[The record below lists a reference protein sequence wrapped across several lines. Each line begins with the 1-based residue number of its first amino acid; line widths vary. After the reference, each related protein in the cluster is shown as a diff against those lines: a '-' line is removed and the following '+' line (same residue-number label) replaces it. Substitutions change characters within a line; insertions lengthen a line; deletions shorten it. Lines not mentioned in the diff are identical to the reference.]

1 MARVSRRVDPGALLW
16 LSFMHGGAF
25 AALLLPWR
33 WSLWPMMLVVYL
45 IGGLGTTVGYHRL
58 LAHRAFRCPRWL
70 EHVLVTMAMINT
82 PGSPLLWVAN
92 HRQHHARSDR
102 PGDPHSP
109 REGLWRS
116 HMGWLLDPEST
127 IPELWRRS
135 CRDLADDAYYHW
147 LLRYRMVPQL
157 LGILAVGLSFGWESA
172 PQVFFVPTVA
182 WMNSTFA
189 VNSIA
194 HTFGAQPY
202 QTTDN
207 SRDNVL
213 NGVLGLGEGWHN
225 THHSFPRSARHGL
238 LWWQLDVSWW
248 VIWALERIGLAWD
261 VQLPNQAQREARRR
275 RPGA

>member
-172 PQVFFVPTVA
+172 PQVFFLPTVA

-213 NGVLGLGEGWHN
+213 IGVLGLGEGWHN

>member
-1 MARVSRRVDPGALLW
+1 MARAARRLDLGALLW
-16 LSFMHGGAF
+16 LLLMHGGA
-25 AALLLPWR
+25 ALALLLPWR

-58 LAHRAFRCPRWL
+58 LAHRAFRCSRWL
-70 EHVLVTMAMINT
+70 EHLLVTMAMINT

-92 HRQHHARSDR
+92 HRQHHGHSDR

-109 REGLWRS
+109 HEGLWRS

-135 CRDLADDAYYHW
+135 CRDLADDAYYRW
-147 LLRYRMVPQL
+147 LLRYRMVPQA
-157 LGILAVGLSFGWESA
+157 LGILAVGLTFGWASA
-172 PQVFFVPTVA
+172 PQVFFLPTVA

-202 QTTDN
+202 RSGDN
-207 SRDNVL
+207 SRDNVIV
-213 NGVLGLGEGWHN
+213 GVLALGEGWHN

-238 LWWQLDVSWW
+238 EWWQLDVSWW
-248 VIWALERIGLAWD
+248 AIWALARVGLVWD
-261 VQLPNQAQREARRR
+261 VQLPNAAQREARRR
-275 RPGA
+275 SPAR